1 MTHPLHI
8 LPKPYDRR
16 RDGLQRTLL
25 WLVQYAIERGDLTAE
40 SAAALLMR
48 YEIPMPVA
56 RDVIARAQGRD
67 VPAEWPELCEAVMP
81 RVEPADTY
89 IPFAEIRS

>member
-1 MTHPLHI
+1 MTHPLRI
-8 LPKPYDRR
+8 LPTPHDRR

-40 SAAALLMR
+40 SAAMLLLRHDVPMR
-48 YEIPMPVA
+48 VA

-81 RVEPADTY
+81 RVEPVDHYT
-89 IPFAEIRS
+89 PFAEIRS